1 MCGRFKQ
8 EDDFLNAVVKF
19 IQSIMDEP
27 EDFIGDWGI
36 ENEIDVAPLILS
48 LSNLKV
54 YVKETIKIPLKK
66 RGLTIEEIDFK

>member
-1 MCGRFKQ
+1 MLTRTRPKLGQKSKAWMG

-48 LSNLKV
+48 LSNLKA
-54 YVKETIKIPLKK
+54 YVEETI
-66 RGLTIEEIDFK
+66 

>member
-1 MCGRFKQ
+1 MCARFKQ

-36 ENEIDVAPLILS
+36 EDEIDVATLILS
-48 LSNLKV
+48 LSNLKA
-54 YVKETIKIPLKK
+54 YVEETIKIPLKK
-66 RGLTIEEIDFK
+66 RGLTIVEIDFK